1 MSSNDTSLADLPIEM
16 VHHVCTLLPKNDLLA
31 LRLASR
37 YFASATVTELS
48 TVLRERL
55 SALDVLVTKA
65 GLQVLCGLTQ
75 IPEFLREIEEISL
88 IGNVQKLLRRQS
100 VLVSQQILSE
110 QKVFDESDELVE
122 LLSDCFRNLQKGEK
136 LHTIKLGVRMR
147 MGKTQ
152 QICGF
157 RALKRRVTW
166 NVIDINVFID
176 LLWPSLAKEAVFV
189 PLRIMRD
196 IQMKSMRGF
205 RLAHLEIRLSDDDT
219 TNDSTFDDSWEAL
232 SLLRQLK
239 IASHKGTIH
248 YEGRKWLEKCV
259 QFASG
264 VEFLTV
270 EGCAVSPECAVCP
283 SWYQNQRNLNV
294 LRREKR
300 CVAMRKGCKGCR
312 ALGQGLATSSF
323 NHVRYLEL
331 RNLSVNGDVIT
342 RLLQPC
348 KTTLERIKLKYIELT
363 SGSWRPIFTFMIEQ
377 LPNLER
383 VELMRLYQSMKSAT
397 SAQYGI
403 DRRFLQTSG
412 KPNVAQFLRLT
423 VDSFMVNRLFQGH
436 VTAEVQFPHTDD
448 VLSMMC
454 DDQRYR
460 PTVHYDT
467 AFSREELRDAGDEGG
482 DCSEEEEE
490 WSEEE
495 GGHNG
500 EEQEGGHNGEEQEGG
515 CNGEEQEEES
525 SKEENE
531 EHERATPGC

>member
-1 MSSNDTSLADLPIEM
+1 
-16 VHHVCTLLPKNDLLA
+16 
-31 LRLASR
+31 
-37 YFASATVTELS
+37 
-48 TVLRERL
+48 
-55 SALDVLVTKA
+55 
-65 GLQVLCGLTQ
+65 
-75 IPEFLREIEEISL
+75 
-88 IGNVQKLLRRQS
+88 
-100 VLVSQQILSE
+100 
-110 QKVFDESDELVE
+110 
-122 LLSDCFRNLQKGEK
+122 
-136 LHTIKLGVRMR
+136 
-147 MGKTQ
+147 
-152 QICGF
+152 
-157 RALKRRVTW
+157 
-166 NVIDINVFID
+166 
-176 LLWPSLAKEAVFV
+176 
-189 PLRIMRD
+189 
-196 IQMKSMRGF
+196 
-205 RLAHLEIRLSDDDT
+205 
-219 TNDSTFDDSWEAL
+219 
-232 SLLRQLK
+232 
-239 IASHKGTIH
+239 
-248 YEGRKWLEKCV
+248 
-259 QFASG
+259 
-264 VEFLTV
+264 
-270 EGCAVSPECAVCP
+270 
-283 SWYQNQRNLNV
+283 
-294 LRREKR
+294 
-300 CVAMRKGCKGCR
+300 
-312 ALGQGLATSSF
+312 
-323 NHVRYLEL
+323 
-331 RNLSVNGDVIT
+331 VNGDVIT

-467 AFSREELRDAGDEGG
+467 VFSREELRDAGDEG
-482 DCSEEEEE
+482 DDYSEEEEE

-525 SKEENE
+525 RKEENE
-531 EHERATPGC
+531 EQLDERATPRC